1 MKGQL
6 YQAVKRPQTQKLKH
20 IFVIDKKYIVQ
31 GLLRQSSGSD
41 STHPMQ
47 GPWVRTLVREQRFPH
62 ATWHDKK
69 IKTN

>member
-31 GLLRQSSGSD
+31 GLPRQSSGSD